1 MADEDCL
8 GGGVGGWGGEKII
21 IIRISRVGSLLFF
34 NGFGLVEVFR
44 STLDTKFFH
53 QVPVLAVANAAY

>member
-1 MADEDCL
+1 M
-8 GGGVGGWGGEKII
+8 GGEKII

-53 QVPVLAVANAAY
+53 QGPVLAVANAAY